1 MSARDLGAARGT
13 GMDRNG
19 HGGSSPGAC
28 VGCTS
33 GGAQGA
39 GTIGPVPTALQS
51 WFLIVTRSMR
61 EHALSTVITVGAAA
75 LASGLVMAV
84 LTIHSATSEAFAGSS
99 SSYDAI
105 LGPPGG
111 QGQLVLNT
119 LFHLDASQGNLPWS
133 MYRAIAEDPGVERA
147 VPYALGDNF
156 RGHRIIGTTLAAFEG
171 RALIAPGEWFDPGSR
186 QAVVGAAV
194 AQATGLVRG
203 SVFQPSHGLT
213 YDPEDPRRHDTPF
226 VVSGVM
232 APTGGP
238 DDRAIFIPIEGVF
251 RMDGHELRGSGEAVD
266 PGEFRGAEI
275 PDEHKE
281 VSAVLLRFRR
291 GGVNPGLRLNY
302 EVNVAGDR
310 ATLAWP
316 IAQVLADLHRKLFWA
331 IEVLRIVAVM
341 VVVVA
346 AGALLASL
354 HNTMNERRRELAI
367 LRSLGASRALVVGTV
382 VGEAAVIALL
392 GAALGFAVEWAIL
405 QRVGATL
412 LTTTGVLL
420 GDGAGGAAHLWT
432 PVGMLLVGGAA
443 GAIPAVKA
451 YAVDPSRTLARG
463 S

>member
-1 MSARDLGAARGT
+1 MPR
-13 GMDRNG
+13 
-19 HGGSSPGAC
+19 
-28 VGCTS
+28 
-33 GGAQGA
+33 
-39 GTIGPVPTALQS
+39 ALSS

-61 EHALSTVITVGAAA
+61 EHALSTAITVGAGA

-84 LTIHSATSEAFAGSS
+84 LAIHSATSDAFAGSS
-99 SSYDAI
+99 SDYDAI

-156 RGHRIIGTTLAAFEG
+156 RGHRIIGTTLEAFAG
-171 RALIAPGEWFDPGSR
+171 RAVLAPGAWFDASKR

-194 AQATGLVRG
+194 ARETGLVRG

-213 YDPEDPRRHDTPF
+213 YDPDDPRRHDTPY

-251 RMDGHELRGSGEAVD
+251 RMDGHELRGTGEAID
-266 PGEFRGAEI
+266 AERFREVAI

-291 GGVNPGLRLNY
+291 GGVNPGLRLNH
-302 EVNVAGDR
+302 EINVAGDR

-316 IAQVLADLHRKLFWA
+316 IAQVMADLHRKLFWA

-346 AGALLASL
+346 GGALLASL

-367 LRSLGASRALVVGTV
+367 LRSLGASRATVVSVV
-382 VGEAAVIALL
+382 VGEAGLIALL

-405 QRVGATL
+405 RRVGETL

-420 GDGAGGAAHLWT
+420 SDGAATSVHLWT
-432 PVGMLLVGGAA
+432 PLGMLLVGLAA
-443 GAIPAVKA
+443 GAIPALKA
-451 YAVDPSRTLARG
+451 YAVEPSRTLAQG